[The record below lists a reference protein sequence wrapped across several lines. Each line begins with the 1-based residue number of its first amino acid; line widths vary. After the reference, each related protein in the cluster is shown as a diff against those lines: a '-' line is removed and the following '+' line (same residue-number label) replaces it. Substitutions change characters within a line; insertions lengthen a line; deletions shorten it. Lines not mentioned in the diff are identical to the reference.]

1 MARPGEFA
9 CCFVVCTR
17 ANATSFVALVALA
30 RSLRAPH
37 SQILSLPESAV
48 SDVLRYRSASS
59 RFDLLLRGQ
68 QLERLLAIFS
78 HSGVPIAEASLLPVL
93 PNFNMRASYSPD
105 ETAAVTRSPSRESIE
120 QEQQQQQQHLLRQH
134 EQIQYLMNQQML
146 LHQQQQ
152 SLMFHSLSQQQ
163 PPLLQQA
170 TPVLDQQAMLQM
182 QMALGALGLQEQ
194 TPAS

>member
-17 ANATSFVALVALA
+17 ANATSFVALEALA

-37 SQILSLPESAV
+37 SQILSLPESSV

-105 ETAAVTRSPSRESIE
+105 ETAAVTRSPSRDSIE
-120 QEQQQQQQHLLRQH
+120 QEQEQQQQHLLRQH
-134 EQIQYLMNQQML
+134 EQLQYLMNQQML

-152 SLMFHSLSQQQ
+152 SSMFHSLSQQ

-194 TPAS
+194 PPGS